1 MTCRLSLSSR
11 LLPIMAVMGIAMCR
25 AEACLAELIV
35 TPRDVRLSG
44 RLAASQLLVTAVS
57 TDVTRDVNYT
67 LEPVG
72 IVEVSSSGFL
82 KPLADGRA
90 SLRIELRGETVT
102 VPIVVERVSAAEPVD
117 FERDVQPILS
127 RYSCNAGAC
136 HGKQRGQNGFQLS
149 LLGFDSD
156 FDYDAL
162 AKEGRGRRV
171 FGPAAERSLLLLKPI
186 GELPHGGGK
195 RIERGSSEYRVL
207 YDWIT
212 AGMPRRVEA
221 APKLTGISVE
231 PSDRILPKQTQQQL
245 RVTAKYND
253 GSTRDVTR
261 LTAYLSNE
269 AALVGVNETGLL
281 TAGPIVGDTAV
292 MARYL
297 GHIAVSVVAVPHA
310 DPVAADVYAKLP
322 QQNFIDGHVW
332 AKLKTLNLTPSE
344 PCAEHTFLRR
354 VYLDIIGRGPTI
366 DEARRYLDD
375 TSSFN
380 RVGNAPRVEQ
390 HREPDSQSARG
401 ALPTRL
407 NDILL
412 KRREALIDGLLAHP
426 EYAEHWANKWT
437 DLLRPNPYHV
447 GIKATLA
454 YDTWIRD
461 AFRKNKPYD
470 QFVRELITA
479 RGSTFRNGNAVMFRD
494 RRSPEDLTTI
504 VSQLFL
510 GVRLECAKCHHHPFE
525 VYGQDDFYSFA
536 AYFAKIGRKGTGISA
551 PISGSEEFIFAG
563 TNGTVK
569 HPLTQAV
576 MEPKPLFG
584 KAPSL
589 EGVDDP
595 REALADWITSPE
607 NPFFVQVISN
617 RVWADLMGRGLVEP
631 IDDLRA
637 TNPPSNAPLLKA
649 LGDDFR
655 AQGHDLKKL
664 IRRIATSYVYS
675 LGSLPNERNA
685 VDQRNF
691 SRHYRQR
698 LRAEVLLDTVSLATG
713 VREDFEAMPAG
724 SRAKEL
730 WTSRIDSLFLDAFG
744 RQDPNQDPPCE
755 RTLDTTI
762 VQSLHLMNSN
772 TLAKKVAGDGS
783 RADELAK
790 SDKTPAQ
797 IVEEVY
803 LSLYARRPN
812 ADELQTCTSLF
823 AEPNTNRRQATE
835 DLMWALINTPEF
847 VFED

>member
-1 MTCRLSLSSR
+1 
-11 LLPIMAVMGIAMCR
+11 MAVIGIVLCE
-25 AEACLAELIV
+25 AEVCQAELIV
-35 TPRDVRLSG
+35 TPRDIRLSG
-44 RLAASQLLVTAVS
+44 RLAASQLLVTAAA
-57 TDVTRDVNYT
+57 TDMTRDVKYT
-67 LEPVG
+67 LEPAG

-90 SLRIELRGETVT
+90 SLRVELGGETVT
-102 VPIVVERVSAAEPVD
+102 VPIFVERVSAAEPVD

-186 GELPHGGGK
+186 GDLPHGGGK
-195 RIERGSSEYRVL
+195 RIERGSSEYRML

-231 PSDRILPKQTQQQL
+231 PADRILPKQTRQQL
-245 RVTAKYND
+245 RVTAKYHD

-322 QQNFIDGHVW
+322 QQNFIDGQVW

-354 VYLDIIGRGPTI
+354 AYLDIIGRGPTV
-366 DEARRYLDD
+366 DEARRYLDEVASVSG
-375 TSSFN
+375 TALAA
-380 RVGNAPRVEQ
+380 GQ
-390 HREPDSQSARG
+390 SQPPA
-401 ALPTRL
+401 ACAVP
-407 NDILL
+407 L
-412 KRREALIDGLLAHP
+412 KHREALIDGLLAHP

-447 GIKATLA
+447 GVKATLA

-470 QFVRELITA
+470 QFVRELVTA

-525 VYGQDDFYSFA
+525 AYGQDEFYSFA

-563 TNGTVK
+563 TNGAVK
-569 HPLTQAV
+569 HPLTQAA
-576 MEPKPLFG
+576 MTPKPLFG
-584 KAPSL
+584 TAPSL

-595 REALADWITSPE
+595 REVLAAWITSSE

-617 RVWADLMGRGLVEP
+617 RVWADLMGRGLVDP

-675 LGSLPNERNA
+675 LSSLPNERNA

-730 WTSRIDSLFLDAFG
+730 WTARIDSLFLDAFG

-772 TLAKKVAGDGS
+772 TLAKKVASDGN

-790 SDKTPAQ
+790 SDKPPAQ

-803 LSLYARRPN
+803 LALYARRPN
-812 ADELQTCTSLF
+812 ADELQTGTSLF

>member
-1 MTCRLSLSSR
+1 MRCRFSLSSR
-11 LLPIMAVMGIAMCR
+11 LLPIMAVFGVAMCQEDTCR
-25 AEACLAELIV
+25 AELVV
-35 TPRDVRLSG
+35 TPRDIRLSG
-44 RLAASQLLVTAVS
+44 RLAASQLLVTAAS
-57 TDVTRDVNYT
+57 ADVTRDVTYT
-67 LEPVG
+67 LEPAG

-90 SLRIELRGETVT
+90 LLRIELRGEAVT
-102 VPIVVERVSAAEPVD
+102 VPVLVERVLAAEPVD

-156 FDYDAL
+156 FDYEAL

-195 RIERGSSEYRVL
+195 RIERGSPEYRVL

-212 AGMPRRVEA
+212 AGMPRRTLAGRSVTGTDSRSESA
-221 APKLTGISVE
+221 TLTGISVE
-231 PSDRILPKQTQQQL
+231 PSDRILPKQTKQQL
-245 RVTAKYND
+245 RVTAKYSD

-281 TAGPIVGDTAV
+281 TSGPIVGDTAV

-310 DPVAADVYAKLP
+310 DPVADGVYAKLP

-354 VYLDIIGRGPTI
+354 AYLDIIGRGPTA
-366 DEARRYLDD
+366 DEARKYLDD
-375 TSSFN
+375 ISLVN
-380 RVGNAPRVEQ
+380 RQIDPNTNVP
-390 HREPDSQSARG
+390 
-401 ALPTRL
+401 
-407 NDILL
+407 L
-412 KRREALIDGLLAHP
+412 KCREALIDGLLAHP

-525 VYGQDDFYSFA
+525 VYGQDEFYSFA

-551 PISGSEEFIFAG
+551 PISGSEEFIFSG
-563 TNGTVK
+563 TNGTVQ

-576 MEPKPLFG
+576 MTPKPLFG
-584 KAPSL
+584 TAPSL

-595 REALADWITSPE
+595 REALAAWITSPE
-607 NPFFVQVISN
+607 NPFFVQVIAN
-617 RVWADLMGRGLVEP
+617 RVWADLMGRGLVDP

-713 VREDFEAMPAG
+713 VRDDFEAMPAG

-730 WTSRIDSLFLDAFG
+730 WTARIDSLFLDAFG

-772 TLAKKVAGDGS
+772 TLAKKVASDGS

-790 SDKTPAQ
+790 SDKPPAQ
-797 IVEEVY
+797 IVEEIY
-803 LSLYARRPN
+803 LAFYARRPN
-812 ADELQTCTSLF
+812 ADELQTGTSLF

>member
-1 MTCRLSLSSR
+1 
-11 LLPIMAVMGIAMCR
+11 MAVIGIALCQ
-25 AEACLAELIV
+25 AEACWAELSV
-35 TPRDVRLSG
+35 TPSNIRLSG
-44 RLAASQLLVTAVS
+44 RLAASQLLIAAAS
-57 TDVTRDVNYT
+57 TDVTRDATYT
-67 LEPVG
+67 LEPAGVA
-72 IVEVSSSGFL
+72 EVSSSGFL

-90 SLRIELRGETVT
+90 SLRIELRGEAVI
-102 VPIVVERVSAAEPVD
+102 VPIVVERTSTIEPID

-127 RYSCNAGAC
+127 RYACNAGAC

-156 FDYDAL
+156 FDYEAL

-186 GELPHGGGK
+186 GDLPHGGGK
-195 RIERGSSEYRVL
+195 RIERGSPEYSVL

-245 RVTAKYND
+245 RVTAKYSD

-269 AALVGVNETGLL
+269 AALVGVNDSGLL

-297 GHIAVSVVAVPHA
+297 GHIAVSNVAVPHA
-310 DPVAADVYAKLP
+310 DSVADDVYAKLP

-354 VYLDIIGRGPTI
+354 VYLDIIGRGPTV
-366 DEARRYLDD
+366 DEARKYLDD
-375 TSSFN
+375 TSAS
-380 RVGNAPRVEQ
+380 
-390 HREPDSQSARG
+390 
-401 ALPTRL
+401 
-407 NDILL
+407 
-412 KRREALIDGLLAHP
+412 KREALIDGLLAHP

-525 VYGQDDFYSFA
+525 VYGQDEFYSFA

-563 TNGTVK
+563 ANGTVK
-569 HPLTQAV
+569 HPLTQAA
-576 MEPKPLFG
+576 MTPKPLFG
-584 KAPSL
+584 TAPSL

-595 REALADWITSPE
+595 REALATWITSNE
-607 NPFFVQVISN
+607 NPFFVQVIAN
-617 RVWADLMGRGLVEP
+617 RVWADLMGRGLVDP

-655 AQGHDLKKL
+655 AQGHDMKKL

-675 LGSLPNERNA
+675 LSSLPNERNV

-713 VREDFEAMPAG
+713 VRDDFEAMPAG

-730 WTSRIDSLFLDAFG
+730 WTARIDSLFLDAFG

-772 TLAKKVAGDGS
+772 SLAKKVTSDGS

-803 LSLYARRPN
+803 LALYARRPN
-812 ADELQTCTSLF
+812 ADELQTGMSLF